1 MELRIKQLG
10 QILQEAVYFL
20 AGAEHS
26 WLPLQPLSS

>member
-10 QILQEAVYFL
+10 QIRQEAVYFS

-26 WLPLQPLSS
+26 WLPL